1 MKRILIPL
9 CIVVGS
15 HVAYG
20 QRSYQFDAP
29 DRLFVEG
36 KELFSL
42 KNYAGCIDKLEA
54 YKQHSTNA
62 DLIQEADYMLV
73 YAAYEQGRPNA
84 AASDVYKRQIQLPA
98 IATRSVT

>member
-42 KNYAGCIDKLEA
+42 KNYVALT
-54 YKQHSTNA
+54 SWRLTNS
-62 DLIQEADYMLV
+62 IPRM
-73 YAAYEQGRPNA
+73 P
-84 AASDVYKRQIQLPA
+84 
-98 IATRSVT
+98 T

>member
-36 KELFSL
+36 KELFLSL
-42 KNYAGCIDKLEA
+42 KHIYEPKR
-54 YKQHSTNA
+54 HS
-62 DLIQEADYMLV
+62 LI
-73 YAAYEQGRPNA
+73 
-84 AASDVYKRQIQLPA
+84 S
-98 IATRSVT
+98 